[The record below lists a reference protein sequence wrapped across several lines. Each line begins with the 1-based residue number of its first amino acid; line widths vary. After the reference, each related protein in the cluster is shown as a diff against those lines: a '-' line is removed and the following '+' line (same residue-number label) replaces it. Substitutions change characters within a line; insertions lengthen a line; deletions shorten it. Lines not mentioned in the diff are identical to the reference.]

1 MPEEGAIRGTYIQ
14 FTLRDNDIEGRLSA
28 ISGAGDV
35 AVRTMERLDTGLN
48 RMPASLTDNS
58 RELRGLTETWDE
70 YQTRTGG
77 IISRIP
83 STSEKIA
90 SLSGSFAA
98 FGHDINTVM
107 NWLDRYEISQLNV
120 ESATNRLENAQM
132 RYDEAVKKYGE
143 NSEETKKASNEL
155 QNAQNA
161 LDKANLRANSSMV
174 LIGISALSM
183 IPDFLKAGQALVTFA
198 TKGTIAIAGQTYT
211 VNANTIAHAANS
223 AVTWVASGAKAFLT
237 TITSAATYKNIAHAL
252 SIGAVTAAT
261 WLWSAAT
268 WSVAIPL
275 IAIEAPVWAIML
287 AIGGL
292 ILVIQDL
299 YTWLTGG
306 ESVIGDFLG
315 WLTSIDFSSVIETFK
330 SAGKF
335 LLDALLEGMS
345 FGVLNTD
352 RIASIFGTIR
362 DFLPFSNAKV
372 GPLSDLTTSGQRFI
386 QTFSAGAESQQGYL
400 SSILGGLFK
409 LPEAAMGL
417 VGSILPGVQTDTQ
430 QAPISQPLTGITSM
444 FTGGMNTAPEAAAQG
459 GGGIVVNVTVT
470 GNTISG
476 DEGSLKTLAGI
487 TASEFEKMLLKVLNQ
502 EAMRAGM

>member
-1 MPEEGAIRGTYIQ
+1 
-14 FTLRDNDIEGRLSA
+14 
-28 ISGAGDV
+28 
-35 AVRTMERLDTGLN
+35 
-48 RMPASLTDNS
+48 
-58 RELRGLTETWDE
+58 
-70 YQTRTGG
+70 
-77 IISRIP
+77 
-83 STSEKIA
+83 
-90 SLSGSFAA
+90 
-98 FGHDINTVM
+98 M
-107 NWLDRYEISQLNV
+107 NWMDRYEISQLNV
-120 ESATNRLENAQM
+120 ESAQNRLENAQM
-132 RYDEAVKKYGE
+132 RYNEVVKRYGE

-198 TKGTIAIAGQTYT
+198 TRGTIAIAGQTYT
-211 VNANTIAHAANS
+211 IKANTIAHVASNAA
-223 AVTWVASGAKAFLT
+223 TWAASGARAFLT

-268 WSVAIPL
+268 WSVTIPL
-275 IAIEAPVWAIML
+275 LAIEAPVWAIML

-335 LLDALLEGMS
+335 LLDALLEGMT
-345 FGVLNTD
+345 FGLLNTD

-362 DFLPFSNAKV
+362 DYLPFSNAKV

-400 SSILGGLFK
+400 SSILGGLFT
-409 LPEAAMGL
+409 LPEAALGL
-417 VGSILPGVQTDTQ
+417 VGSVIGPGILPGVQTDTQ
-430 QAPISQPLTGITSM
+430 QAPISQPLAGIASM
-444 FTGGMNTAPEAAAQG
+444 LTGGTGEAPATQG
-459 GGGIVVNVTVT
+459 GSGIVVNVNVT

-476 DEGSLKTLAGI
+476 DEGSLKSLAVM